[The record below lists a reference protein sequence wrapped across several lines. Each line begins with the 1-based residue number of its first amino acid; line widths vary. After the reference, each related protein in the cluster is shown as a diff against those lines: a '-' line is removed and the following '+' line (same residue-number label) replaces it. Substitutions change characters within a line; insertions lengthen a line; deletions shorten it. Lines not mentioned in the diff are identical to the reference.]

1 MPAGV
6 SVTPSSWSGRMFSS
20 LAVRNFRYYESGQV
34 FSAVGTWMQTVAQA
48 LLVLQ
53 LTGKGADVGIV
64 FALQYV
70 PVLLLGPAGGMV
82 VDRINKLSGMYW
94 TQAIAGL
101 FALILGV
108 VVATD
113 TVELWMVYAL
123 GAGLGTINVLDQP
136 LRQTFVYEM
145 VGPSHLSNAIGLN
158 ATLFNVARVV
168 GPALAGVMVS
178 IVGLAPCFFFNAAS
192 FAVGI
197 TALSLLRRSELHPV
211 QLATRT
217 GGRVRD
223 GVRYVWSSPALLIP
237 TLMVTA
243 IGLFAQAY
251 PVSLPL
257 LAKFTFH
264 GGAGM
269 VSGFLALLSLGG
281 VIGGLYVAS
290 RPSPSGKF
298 LCAAAGVLGVATL
311 LASVAPTAGL
321 ALVAM
326 IPVGAASMAF
336 IVSTQSAFQLMSVPD
351 MRGRVMSLRNTA
363 LLGSSAIG
371 GLIVGLLADHVGA
384 RFGIAIGGVAAVLA
398 AVLAY
403 PKLSR
408 TPMGTGTYIPVPVSA
423 TETAAAPGAL
433 TASTTTSLG

>member
-1 MPAGV
+1 MA
-6 SVTPSSWSGRMFSS
+6 SSWSTRMFSS
-20 LAVRNFRYYESGQV
+20 LAVRNFRYYEAGQS
-34 FSAVGTWMQTVAQA
+34 FSAIGTWMQTVAQA

-82 VDRINKLSGMYW
+82 VDRINKRTGMYW
-94 TQAIAGL
+94 TQGIAGL
-101 FALILGV
+101 FALILGL

-123 GAGLGTINVLDQP
+123 GAGLGTVNVLDQP

-145 VGPSHLSNAIGLN
+145 VGPDHLANAIGLN
-158 ATLFNVARVV
+158 ATIFNLARVV
-168 GPALAGVMVS
+168 GPALAGVVAS
-178 IVGLAPCFFFNAAS
+178 FVGLAPCFFFNAAS

-197 TALSLLRRSELHPV
+197 SAILMLHGSELHPV
-211 QLATRT
+211 KLATRK
-217 GGRVRD
+217 GGGVRD
-223 GVRYVWSSPALLIP
+223 GVRYVRRSPALLIP

-243 IGLFAQAY
+243 IGLLAQAY

-257 LAKFTFH
+257 LAKFTFE
-264 GGAGM
+264 GGAGL
-269 VSGFLALLSLGG
+269 VSGFLAVLSLGG

-290 RPSPSGKF
+290 RPSPSGRF
-298 LCAAAGVLGVATL
+298 LCAAAFVLGIATL
-311 LASVAPTAGL
+311 VVSVAPSAAFAL
-321 ALVAM
+321 AAM

-336 IVSTQSAFQLMSVPD
+336 IVSTQSAFQLMSAPD

-363 LLGSSAIG
+363 LLGSGAIG
-371 GLIVGLLADHVGA
+371 GPIVGLLADHVSA
-384 RFGIAIGGVAAVLA
+384 RFGFAVGGVAAILA

-408 TPMGTGTYIPVPVSA
+408 TPMGPEVGYIPVSVV
-423 TETAAAPGAL
+423 AAAPAPDGV
-433 TASTTTSLG
+433 TAPSTSLGAS